1 MKRFS
6 LLLIVFLILSAF
18 LFSSCGA
25 KNDADSDNSQF
36 DEGAVDDQNNVVAT
50 YKVYT
55 SSDVALQQTAD
66 EILAKLESMNAL
78 PDEIKTTSPISKFLR
93 TFL

>member
-25 KNDADSDNSQF
+25 KNDAYSDNSQF
-36 DEGAVDDQNNVVAT
+36 DEGNYA
-50 YKVYT
+50 
-55 SSDVALQQTAD
+55 
-66 EILAKLESMNAL
+66 
-78 PDEIKTTSPISKFLR
+78 
-93 TFL
+93 